1 MSLIY
6 EERESIIRENNTAQT
21 VFSDIIKDLKSDV
34 VELNINTPLDGDVD
48 LSICKFPKLR
58 TVIFGEGKITNL
70 INVPQH
76 ITKLVCAGNLLI
88 ELDDL
93 PNSLLHLDFARNYL
107 TTIDFKKI
115 PNIQELHCEDNK
127 IEDFG
132 VLPKSIIALYC
143 DHNKLKHIDLKDMKD
158 LKTLHISNNPLV
170 IVENL
175 PETIHEFISENNPI
189 AITETEREDEPKD
202 RIEKKINYAEA
213 LAKYFKM
220 KTKYEE
226 DVLDKRRAA
235 YRRGVS
241 KKDKAARSA
250 AVNPKCVKCSRPVGT
265 VFSTD
270 INGYR
275 AICGDK
281 EHPCGLDIKLS
292 RGNYE
297 LSESILDAFRDAMN
311 DTKDRIIKLKM
322 DTLFNYVSESTSSK
336 LFKRKIDDYNKDSK
350 IYKDELDRYNDL
362 YNNAHKK
369 ELIKTKM
376 AVIYGINKNIRGMLV
391 EYATSDNKNLLT
403 TIIDTY
409 SKDLLPEIENLRR
422 LKNDIMEMNY
432 EMNLNSPNM
441 STLYQS
447 EVALSKCEYLYG
459 EPPNVIRFSV

>member
-48 LSICKFPKLR
+48 LSICKFPRLR

-70 INVPQH
+70 INIPQH

-93 PNSLLHLDFARNYL
+93 PNSLLHLDCARNYL

-115 PNIQELHCEDNK
+115 PHIQELHCEDNK

-143 DHNKLKHIDLKDMKD
+143 DHNKLKHINLKDMKD

-189 AITETEREDEPKD
+189 AITETEGNDEPKD
-202 RIEKKINYAEA
+202 RVEKKLNYAEA

-220 KTKYEE
+220 KSKYEE
-226 DVLDKRRAA
+226 EVMDKRRAA
-235 YRRGVS
+235 YRRGTS

-250 AVNPKCVKCSRPVGT
+250 AVKPKCIKCSRPVGT

-297 LSESILDAFRDAMN
+297 LSESILEAFRDAMN

-322 DTLFNYVSESTSSK
+322 DTLFNYVSESASSK
-336 LFKRKIDDYNKDSK
+336 LFKRKMDDYNKDSK

-362 YNNAHKK
+362 YNNTHKK

-376 AVIYGINKNIRGMLV
+376 ALIHGIHKDIRGMLL
-391 EYATSDNKNLLT
+391 EYTASDNKNLLT
-403 TIIDTY
+403 TIIETY
-409 SKDLLPEIENLRR
+409 TKDLLPEIENLRR

-441 STLYQS
+441 SILYQS

-459 EPPNVIRFSV
+459 EPPNVIKFSV

>member
-48 LSICKFPKLR
+48 LSICKFPRLR

-70 INVPQH
+70 INIPQH

-93 PNSLLHLDFARNYL
+93 PNSLLHLDCARNYL

-143 DHNKLKHIDLKDMKD
+143 DHNKLKHINLKDMKD

-189 AITETEREDEPKD
+189 AITETEGADEPKD
-202 RIEKKINYAEA
+202 HVEKKLNYAEA
-213 LAKYFKM
+213 LVKYFKM

-226 DVLDKRRAA
+226 EVLEKRRAA

-250 AVNPKCVKCSRPVGT
+250 AVKPKCVKCSRPVGT

-297 LSESILDAFRDAMN
+297 LSESILEAFRDAMN

-376 AVIYGINKNIRGMLV
+376 AVIHGINKDIRGMLA
-391 EYATSDNKNLLT
+391 EYTASDNKNLLT

-409 SKDLLPEIENLRR
+409 TKDLLPEIENLRR

-432 EMNLNSPNM
+432 EMNLNSPNI

-447 EVALSKCEYLYG
+447 EVALHKCEYLYG

>member
-34 VELNINTPLDGDVD
+34 VELNINTPLQGDVD

-58 TVIFGEGKITNL
+58 TVIFGEGKITNIRNL
-70 INVPQH
+70 PRN

-93 PNSLLHLDFARNYL
+93 PNSLLHLDCALNYL

-143 DHNKLKHIDLKDMKD
+143 DHNKLKHINLKDLKD

-189 AITETEREDEPKD
+189 AITETDREDEPKD
-202 RIEKKINYAEA
+202 RVEKRINYEEA
-213 LAKYFKM
+213 LEKYFRLKS
-220 KTKYEE
+220 KYEE
-226 DVLDKRRAA
+226 DTLDKRRSA
-235 YRRGVS
+235 YKRGVN
-241 KKDKAARSA
+241 KKDKIARAA
-250 AVNPKCVKCSRPVGT
+250 AVKPKCIKCNRPVGT
-265 VFSTD
+265 SFSTD

-275 AICGDK
+275 AICGDS
-281 EHPCGLDIKLS
+281 EHPCKLDIKLS

-297 LSESILDAFRDAMN
+297 LSETILMTFRDAMN

-336 LFKRKIDDYNKDSK
+336 LFKKKIDDYNKDSK

-362 YNNAHKK
+362 YNNTHKQ
-369 ELIKTKM
+369 ELIKGKM
-376 AVIYGINKNIRGMLV
+376 ASVYAINKNIRKMLV
-391 EYATSDNKNLLT
+391 EYTNTDNKNLLT

-409 SKDLLPEIENLRR
+409 ANDLLPEIENLRR

-432 EMNLNSPNM
+432 EMYLNSPNI
-441 STLYQS
+441 STLFQS
-447 EVALSKCEYLYG
+447 EVALQKCEYLYG
-459 EPPNVIRFSV
+459 EPPSVIKFSE